1 MGLATAQEGPQI
13 SSTDNRDRP
22 ADQNQKVA
30 FTSLLNTER
39 AQEEAVIRERLATWS
54 LQRLCEEGYTLNELS
69 AYWVENRG
77 RKQMK
82 TVSFQLGPGVVLPE
96 NRFEHGTQVLISRL
110 DPLQEK
116 PKRGNVVSRGKSH
129 IRVGVED
136 VFALDGEWRV
146 DVGTSMVSYD
156 RMIHA
161 VNSLGQQ
168 YIGGIKSDKEL
179 IACAGT
185 LLADVLL
192 SGFSRER
199 PPALPQST
207 PGIFSEDMRIRSWAA
222 RYMRPNPIAI
232 DGDPSLEGM
241 NSTQKRAIAMMIG
254 ERFSLIQGP
263 PGTGK
268 TRTIIETIKVL
279 KTDFAVSQPL
289 LVCTYTNVA
298 VDNLVE
304 GIAASGLK
312 PLRVAYSGKA
322 NLALEEHTLEW
333 KLLQH
338 PLHPQ
343 AETQAKELEDL
354 SAKINVYRDK
364 VAKSDGA
371 SRNNNKQNLLRL
383 QQRFTIAGNRLY
395 GMRRDMMR
403 DIIDDCDVLCTTC
416 ITSAASAL
424 GVTDFPVVFLDE
436 ASMSTE
442 PASLVPLMKGARHV
456 SLIGDHKQLPPI
468 ITSPEA
474 KALGLGVSLFER
486 LIEEG
491 RVPSIML
498 DIQYRMQPSISAF
511 PSLEFYDL
519 GLRDGI
525 GAQEPLNGMRNSVVF
540 IDHAGA
546 ESMKDRSRVN
556 WNEAHIVMG
565 VIEELLSSNE
575 NLTGHD
581 IGIIAPTL
589 HALSGHWDTKRC
601 S

>member
-1 MGLATAQEGPQI
+1 M
-13 SSTDNRDRP
+13 
-22 ADQNQKVA
+22 
-30 FTSLLNTER
+30 
-39 AQEEAVIRERLATWS
+39 RLSRFSRYVYA
-54 LQRLCEEGYTLNELS
+54 LELS
-69 AYWVENRG
+69 
-77 RKQMK
+77 
-82 TVSFQLGPGVVLPE
+82 TLTHL
-96 NRFEHGTQVLISRL
+96 
-110 DPLQEK
+110 EK
-116 PKRGNVVSRGKSH
+116 
-129 IRVGVED
+129 
-136 VFALDGEWRV
+136 A
-146 DVGTSMVSYD
+146 
-156 RMIHA
+156 
-161 VNSLGQQ
+161 
-168 YIGGIKSDKEL
+168 
-179 IACAGT
+179 
-185 LLADVLL
+185 
-192 SGFSRER
+192 
-199 PPALPQST
+199 
-207 PGIFSEDMRIRSWAA
+207 
-222 RYMRPNPIAI
+222 
-232 DGDPSLEGM
+232 
-241 NSTQKRAIAMMIG
+241 
-254 ERFSLIQGP
+254 
-263 PGTGK
+263 
-268 TRTIIETIKVL
+268 
-279 KTDFAVSQPL
+279 DFAVPQPL

-312 PLRVAYSGKA
+312 PLRVSYSGKS
-322 NLALEEHTLEW
+322 NQALEQYTLEW

-338 PLHPQ
+338 PLH
-343 AETQAKELEDL
+343 AEAEKQSKELDDL
-354 SAKINVYRDK
+354 STKITAYRDK
-364 VAKSDGA
+364 VAKSEGA
-371 SRNNNKQNLLRL
+371 SRQSKKQYLLRL
-383 QQRFTIAGNRLY
+383 QQRFAVAGKQLY
-395 GMRRDMMR
+395 KMRRDMMR
-403 DIIDDCDVLCTTC
+403 DIIDDSDVLCTTC

-525 GAQEPLNGMRNSVVF
+525 GAQEPLKGMRNSVVF

-565 VIEELLSSNE
+565 VVEELLSSNE

-581 IGIIAPTL
+581 IGIIAPYAAQISLLTRLFTVHPQYAARFERTL
-589 HALSGHWDTKRC
+589 GHKALQLRHVEIKTVDGFEGREKEVIIFSTVRNNPRGDLGFLADRGRLNVGLTRAKRGLIVVGSVDTLKRGKGGRGFEDDENGGWRAGGAESWRRYAGYCVKEGLVIQMKQNALSHALYGVKS
-601 S
+601 